1 MKNRKAVHFK
11 ALTGFIW
18 LCLCAVLLFGTASP
32 AFSEITGRMI
42 LSIKDNAE
50 IMSRLKNGDEITIS
64 LYRLAGRTGDY
75 LDPVWTFVNPRDFA
89 DLATEI
95 TDYELAV
102 RTDGYPKNADGL
114 LNNIAK
120 VIADSDIEAAASG
133 KFSRD
138 GTVTFK
144 DMQEGLYFFMM
155 TAGPERVK
163 IKSAIVPVP
172 FVYKRAMH
180 YDPIELTVKGEVIPR
195 PPITPSPRP
204 RPTPTPYIPPVN
216 PNPPI
221 NPPVNPPQQN
231 QNEIIIDDYD
241 TPLGIAVEMNHVGD
255 CYE

>member
-89 DLATEI
+89 DLATGI

-102 RTDGYPKNADGL
+102 RTDGYPKDADGL
-114 LNNIAK
+114 LNNVAK
-120 VIADSDIEAAASG
+120 VIADSGIEAAASG
-133 KFSRD
+133 KFSKD
-138 GTVTFK
+138 GTFTFTGL
-144 DMQEGLYFFMM
+144 QEGLYFFMM
-155 TAGPERVK
+155 TAGPDRVK
-163 IKSAIVPVP
+163 IKSTIVPVP
-172 FVYKRAMH
+172 FVYKRAMF

-195 PPITPSPRP
+195 PPITPSPTP